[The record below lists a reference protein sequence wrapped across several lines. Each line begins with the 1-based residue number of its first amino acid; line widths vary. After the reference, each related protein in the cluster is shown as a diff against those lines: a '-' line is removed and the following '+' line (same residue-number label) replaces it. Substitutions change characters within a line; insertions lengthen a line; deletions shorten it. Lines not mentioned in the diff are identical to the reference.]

1 VAFVIQAF
9 AKERAGPLG
18 DANEGEEAGL
28 LQLSLVM
35 WPYAYLALQLAV
47 EVQMSLGGGA
57 AACGMAIL
65 DRLIKEPQ
73 SPNTPDSAQSAV

>member
-1 VAFVIQAF
+1 
-9 AKERAGPLG
+9 
-18 DANEGEEAGL
+18 
-28 LQLSLVM
+28 M